1 MGLELEEVVIR
12 IEEEFDISI
21 PDEDAMVI
29 TTPRQYI
36 EYLMARSELVGRRSR
51 DAVAESVWQTL
62 ESVIGIK
69 RTDFTEDSRFIEDMG
84 AG

>member
-1 MGLELEEVVIR
+1 MGLELEEVVLR

-36 EYLMARSELVGRRSR
+36 EYLMARPEFAGRRSR
-51 DAVAESVWQTL
+51 EAVAESVWQTL
-62 ESVIGIK
+62 ELVIGIERK
-69 RTDFTEDSRFIEDMG
+69 DFTEDSRFIEDMG